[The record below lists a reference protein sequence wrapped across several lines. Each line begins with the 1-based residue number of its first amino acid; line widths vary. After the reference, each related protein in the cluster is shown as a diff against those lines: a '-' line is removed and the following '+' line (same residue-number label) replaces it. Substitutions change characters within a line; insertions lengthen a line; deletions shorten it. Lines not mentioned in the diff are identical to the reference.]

1 MDTLADRVRMIRKA
15 QNMTQKEFAAA
26 VGVQRLV
33 VASWEQG
40 AAKPGH
46 ARLYVIAEKF
56 GVNIDWLLKGE
67 GLPYK
72 KDLEQAAQNVEDI
85 EVIKRLFSALPP
97 EYQDKI
103 ITALRDMIVTGATS
117 PRITTNNVDISG
129 TVNGNVDIKQ
139 D

>member
-1 MDTLADRVRMIRKA
+1 MEEIKDRIKKIRHSLKLTQRQLADQLGIGWE
-15 QNMTQKEFAAA
+15 T
-26 VGVQRLV
+26 
-33 VASWEQG
+33 VAGWEQG
-40 AAKPGH
+40 KIKPGH
-46 ARLYVIAEKF
+46 ARLYVIADKF
-56 GVNIDWLLKGE
+56 GVNLDWLLKGE

-85 EVIKRLFSALPP
+85 EVIKRLFNALPP

-103 ITALRDMIVTGATS
+103 LTALRDMIATGATS